1 MQYEQDEAEKEEK
14 MDIFKKCS
22 CFMKRNLVKIDLDF
36 IYDRIHKKSIKE
48 ADNLLIFTP
57 RGLLFQRQNKF

>member
-1 MQYEQDEAEKEEK
+1 
-14 MDIFKKCS
+14 
-22 CFMKRNLVKIDLDF
+22 MKRNLVKIDLDF

-57 RGLLFQRQNKF
+57 RGLLFQRQTKF